1 MAGIFLVRANGS
13 PFSDAALAEARQQFA
28 LHGFAGGGEAQLPG
42 WHLLHR
48 PFVHGGPET
57 FLARGDDM
65 VAVAGTLVV
74 DGLMGRAALEAL
86 LDHATPPGLDWSR
99 IGGQFVALLRKG
111 GRTFLFTD
119 YFAAFQLFHDTERR
133 VFSTSLLATA
143 KSLPRLAFDPQ
154 GVYEFA
160 FNVVPIGDD
169 TVFAD
174 LKTLSPRQMV
184 ELTVDGVVLH
194 SIAKPLPAA
203 VSRESV
209 EERLPHHVERLQS
222 IVGAHVR
229 QFGNRVN
236 CPLSGG
242 LDSRL
247 LLASLR
253 AAGCTPYVYV
263 YGDPGD
269 ADVDVALAIGAAEGF
284 AVDYVDK
291 GRPAPSPE
299 DFPAL
304 VESNF
309 HDLDALPTY
318 GNIFDEGGYGDARQA
333 RHANGALAAS
343 GGCGEIFRDFFFL
356 ADRPASPLAVAKTFF
371 ARFAPG
377 DATGAFDPRYFLT
390 RIGDKIAEA
399 IDAPSRTATV
409 PRALIE
415 QVYPRVRCRALFGRE
430 IGVEARLGAY
440 LMPFLD
446 HQLVAEAM
454 TLPMRLKHAGRFEAM
469 LLNAI
474 DPALARHMSAYGH
487 DFAGPPSRRHLFD
500 EWSSRIRPS
509 WLRARTYAIRRRLGP
524 IGDEHGGL
532 LEPDY
537 MRRVID
543 LEFPA
548 MRRFFNID
556 AITDSGMW
564 RRIACL
570 EYLAAHLGS
579 RMVG

>member
-1 MAGIFLVRANGS
+1 MAGIFLVRADGS
-13 PFSDAALAEARQQFA
+13 PFAEAALAEARAQFA
-28 LHGFAGGGEAQLPG
+28 LHGFAGGGETTLPG
-42 WHLLHR
+42 WRLLHR
-48 PFVHGGPET
+48 PYVHGGPET

-65 VAVAGTLVV
+65 VAVAGTITV

-86 LDHATPPGLDWSR
+86 LDHATPPALDWSR
-99 IGGQFVALLRKG
+99 IGGQFALLLRKG
-111 GRTFLFTD
+111 GRTFLLSD
-119 YFAAFQLFHDTERR
+119 YFAAFQLFHDGEHR
-133 VFSTSLLATA
+133 VFSTSFLAAA
-143 KSLPRLAFDPQ
+143 KALPRLSFDPQ

-169 TVFAD
+169 TILAD
-174 LKTLSPRQMV
+174 LKTLSPRRMV
-184 ELTVDGVVLH
+184 ELTPDGVMLH
-194 SIAKPLPAA
+194 TIDKPLPGAA
-203 VSRESV
+203 SRASAA
-209 EERLPHHVERLQS
+209 ERLPRHVERLQS

-229 QFGNRVN
+229 AFGDKVN

-253 AAGCTPYVYV
+253 AAGSKPYIYV

-269 ADVDVALAIGAAEGF
+269 ADVDIALAIGETEGF

-291 GRPAPSPE
+291 GRPAPDPE
-299 DFPAL
+299 AFPAL
-304 VESNF
+304 VEANF

-333 RHANGALAAS
+333 RHAGGRLAAS

-356 ADRPASPLAVAKTFF
+356 ADRPTSPIAVARTFF
-371 ARFAPG
+371 ARFVPG
-377 DATGAFDPRYFLT
+377 DATAMFEPDAFLA

-399 IDAPSRTATV
+399 IDAPSRDRKV

-487 DFAGPPSRRHLFD
+487 DFAGPPNRRHLFE

-509 WLRARTYAIRRRLGP
+509 WLRARTYAIRRKLGP
-524 IGDEHGGL
+524 MGDEHGGL

-543 LEFPA
+543 LDFPA
-548 MRRFFNID
+548 MRRFFNVD

-579 RMVG
+579 RMAG

>member
-1 MAGIFLVRANGS
+1 MTGLFLARADGG
-13 PFSDAALAEARQQFA
+13 PFADAALAEARAQFA
-28 LHGFAGGGEAQLPG
+28 RHGFAGGGEAALPG
-42 WHLLHR
+42 WRLIHR
-48 PFVHGGPET
+48 PYVHGGPET

-86 LDHATPPGLDWSR
+86 LDHATPPALDWSR

-111 GRTFLFTD
+111 GRSFLFTD
-119 YFAAFQLFHDTERR
+119 YFAAFQLFHDADRR
-133 VFSTSLLATA
+133 IFSTSFLAAA
-143 KSLPRLAFDPQ
+143 KAVPRLAFDPQ

-169 TVFAD
+169 TVLAD
-174 LKTLSPRQMV
+174 LKTLSPRRMA
-184 ELTVDGVVLH
+184 ELTADGVALH
-194 SIAKPLPAA
+194 SIDKPLPAA
-203 VSRESV
+203 ASRESV
-209 EERLPHHVERLQS
+209 TERLPRHIERLQS

-229 QFGNRVN
+229 QFGDRVN

-253 AAGCTPYVYV
+253 AAGSTPYVYV

-269 ADVDVALAIGAAEGF
+269 ADVDIALAIGKAEGF

-291 GRPAPSPE
+291 GRPAPGP
-299 DFPAL
+299 DAFPAL
-304 VESNF
+304 VEANF

-333 RHANGALAAS
+333 RHADGRLAAS

-356 ADRPASPLAVAKTFF
+356 ADRPTSPLAVARTFF

-377 DATGAFDPRYFLT
+377 DATATFDPRAFLA

-399 IDAPSRTATV
+399 IDAPSRDRKV

-430 IGVEARLGAY
+430 IAVEARLGAY

-446 HQLVAEAM
+446 HRLVAEAM
-454 TLPMRLKHAGRFEAM
+454 TLPMALKHAGRFEAM

-487 DFAGPPSRRHLFD
+487 DFAGPPSRRHLFE

-509 WLRARTYAIRRRLGP
+509 RLRARTYAIRRRLGP
-524 IGDEHGGL
+524 MGDEHGGL

-543 LEFPA
+543 LDFPA
-548 MRRFFNID
+548 MRRFFNMS

-579 RMVG
+579 RMAA